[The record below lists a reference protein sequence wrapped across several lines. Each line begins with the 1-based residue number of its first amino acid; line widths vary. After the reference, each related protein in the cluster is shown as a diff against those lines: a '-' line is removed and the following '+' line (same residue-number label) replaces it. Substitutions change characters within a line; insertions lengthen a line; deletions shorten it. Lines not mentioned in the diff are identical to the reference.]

1 MSLEHSRVIIFYSS
15 FFIILIVNSL
25 LKADIL
31 IDYEQKSAQELLYQ
45 VRNDSEDENYRR
57 SQEMEEKYEN

>member
-1 MSLEHSRVIIFYSS
+1 
-15 FFIILIVNSL
+15 
-25 LKADIL
+25 L
-31 IDYEQKSAQELLYQ
+31 IDYEQKSAQELLHQ